1 MPLPGDQQRDA
12 FNVVTTQVDDH
23 PRLAASLVDRL
34 FKQRAAMI
42 EQLAKNRAKDFPE
55 YKYLCGQIDGLDI
68 AINFAQE
75 AKRKLE
81 A

>member
-1 MPLPGDQQRDA
+1 MPLPGEQRDA

-23 PRLAASLVDRL
+23 PRLAATLLETLRKHRILMV
-34 FKQRAAMI
+34 
-42 EQLAKNRAKDFPE
+42 ETLAKNRAKDFPE